1 MADNSHTKVL
11 KGGSILA
18 HLGPGQWFGEMALI
32 SDKPRMATVKRFTG
46 VNVLTVDRDAFH
58 ALFEHLPPLRKL
70 FEQLIEERM
79 TPQ

>member
-32 SDKPRMATVKRFTG
+32 SDKPRMATVKSFTG
-46 VNVLTVDRDAFH
+46 VNVRDAFH